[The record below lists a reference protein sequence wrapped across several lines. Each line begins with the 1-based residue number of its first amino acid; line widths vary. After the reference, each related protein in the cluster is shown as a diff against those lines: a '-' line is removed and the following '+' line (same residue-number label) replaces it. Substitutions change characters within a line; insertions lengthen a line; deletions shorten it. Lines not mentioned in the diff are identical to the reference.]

1 MNKYLD
7 IAPEVAEALA
17 AGKPVV
23 ALEST
28 IISHGM
34 PYPQNVE
41 TALKVE
47 QIIRECGA
55 VPATIAIIGGRL
67 KAGLSKEEI
76 DYLGKTGAGI
86 PKASRRD
93 LPVLVAQG
101 KDGACTVTTTMM
113 IADMAGIRVFAT
125 GGIGGA
131 LVATIGLVTPSVI
144 VILIVAAFLKA
155 FRDSKWVSA
164 AFYGLRPASTALVA
178 AAGISV
184 VPIALLHS
192 GMTGFAALNW
202 PAIALAAVLLVCTN
216 WVPVVKKWHPIVF
229 IGISALVGVLLKF

>member
-1 MNKYLD
+1 MIFLRLFYEFFKTGLFAIGGGMATVPFLYAMSDKTGWFTHAELAD
-7 IAPEVAEALA
+7 MIAV
-17 AGKPVV
+17 G
-23 ALEST
+23 EST
-28 IISHGM
+28 PGPIGVNM
-34 PYPQNVE
+34 
-41 TALKVE
+41 
-47 QIIRECGA
+47 
-55 VPATIAIIGGRL
+55 ATYVGF
-67 KAGLSKEEI
+67 
-76 DYLGKTGAGI
+76 T
-86 PKASRRD
+86 
-93 LPVLVAQG
+93 
-101 KDGACTVTTTMM
+101 
-113 IADMAGIRVFAT
+113 T

-131 LVATIGLVTPSVI
+131 LIATIGLVTPSVI

-155 FRDSKWVSA
+155 FRNSKWVNA